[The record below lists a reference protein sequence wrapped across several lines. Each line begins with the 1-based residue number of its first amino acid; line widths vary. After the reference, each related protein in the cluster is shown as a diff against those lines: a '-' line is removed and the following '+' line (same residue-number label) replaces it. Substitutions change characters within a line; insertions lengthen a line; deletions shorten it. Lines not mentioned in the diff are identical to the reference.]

1 MSSSIPLTE
10 ARDLRTGRVPW
21 RDGEW
26 SPPPSGP
33 LPAGHADPGHI
44 GSAHVDVAILGSGI
58 MGSILAERLSGSGR
72 TVAVCDR
79 RAPGTGSTA
88 ASTAQIMWA
97 MDVPLISLAGE
108 MGEAEAA
115 RRWKRVFAAVERFG
129 VHLDGLEPTVKRDAP
144 TLYLAGDLL
153 DSDALEAEADLHRQH
168 GLPSDFLPAAAVAER
183 FGIVPR
189 SGIVSTGTYA
199 IDPVRTCHALLAR
212 AHKHGCTLT
221 YPVDVV
227 ALHRSAQG
235 MLLEMA
241 DGRSFTAS
249 DVILATGY
257 ERARLFLPPAF
268 SLLSTYVIATKPGT
282 APLWKEDAMIWEA
295 SDPYLYVRSC
305 GAGRIIAG
313 GEDVEISQA
322 EARDDRLQGKAGRIA
337 ARLAATL
344 GRDRIDWD
352 CAWTATFGSSPDG
365 LPAIGPAQSMEHVWI
380 AAGFGGNGIAFAALA
395 AELLEASLDGS
406 PDRDAECFDPYRFR
420 E

>member
-1 MSSSIPLTE
+1 MSASIPLTE

-21 RDGEW
+21 RDTEW
-26 SPPPSGP
+26 SPPRSGK
-33 LPAGHADPGHI
+33 LPA
-44 GSAHVDVAILGSGI
+44 SHVDVAILGSGI
-58 MGSILAERLSGSGR
+58 MGSILAERLSRSGR
-72 TVAVCDR
+72 RVAICDR
-79 RAPGTGSTA
+79 RAPATGSTA

-97 MDVPLISLAGE
+97 MDVPLISLASDL
-108 MGEAEAA
+108 GEAEAA

-129 VHLDGLEPTVKRDAP
+129 VHLEGLEPSVKRDAP
-144 TLYLAGDLL
+144 TLYLTGDLL
-153 DSDALEAEADLHRQH
+153 DPDGLEAEANLHRKYD
-168 GLPSDFLPAAAVAER
+168 LPSDFLPAAAVAER
-183 FGIVPR
+183 FGIAPR

-199 IDPVRTCHALLAR
+199 IDPVRTCHALLSR
-212 AHKHGCTLT
+212 AQKHGCALT

-235 MLLEMA
+235 IELEMA
-241 DGRSFTAS
+241 DGCSFTAS

-268 SLLSTYVIATKPGT
+268 SLLSTYVIATRPGT

-305 GAGRIIAG
+305 GTGRIIAG

-322 EARDDRLQGKAGRIA
+322 EARDDLLQRKAGRIA

-344 GRDRIDWD
+344 GRDKIDWD

-406 PDRDAECFDPYRFR
+406 SDRDAECFDPYRFR